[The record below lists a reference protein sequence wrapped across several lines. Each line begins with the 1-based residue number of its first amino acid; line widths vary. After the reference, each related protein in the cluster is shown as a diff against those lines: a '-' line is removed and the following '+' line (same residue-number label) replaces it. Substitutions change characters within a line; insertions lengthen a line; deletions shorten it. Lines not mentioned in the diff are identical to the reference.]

1 MLLTLTAV
9 FAVLLVAG
17 ILISGFLGQSIG
29 EMWYDMVRWI
39 GETLD
44 NLYLPLV
51 DKKIKAAV
59 LAVISVFFIIGF
71 LLPGYS
77 GVDRFLLNQAVELN
91 RNQRHGQVLKLLS
104 VIRNQNSPLLHNEL
118 GVAYLALGN
127 ASEAEHAFLKAV
139 QILPTYEKAYRNL
152 AVTYQHQGRRQE
164 AVFADQK
171 AKSAAQIPTL
181 QEKVYGVQSKLVSLE
196 RLPSRVIVA
205 LIFSLF
211 GFFLPRFVLKYVI
224 RYRMERFDQLL
235 PDGLLMISNAL
246 RAGLSFPQALEI
258 VAKEAPKPLNQEFA
272 MILKEHRL
280 GLTVDDAMA
289 NLTRRITTTDT
300 KIVVTA
306 VMILR
311 ETGGNLAE
319 IFDNM
324 AQTMRERKKVKQKIK
339 AMTAEG
345 VSQSYMLAALPFVLG
360 WFLNKFNTE
369 VFSLLYTTFLGWV
382 MIIFMILWGGSGV
395 YMMRKIVQVKV

>member
-1 MLLTLTAV
+1 
-9 FAVLLVAG
+9 
-17 ILISGFLGQSIG
+17 
-29 EMWYDMVRWI
+29 
-39 GETLD
+39 
-44 NLYLPLV
+44 
-51 DKKIKAAV
+51 
-59 LAVISVFFIIGF
+59 
-71 LLPGYS
+71 
-77 GVDRFLLNQAVELN
+77 
-91 RNQRHGQVLKLLS
+91 
-104 VIRNQNSPLLHNEL
+104 
-118 GVAYLALGN
+118 
-127 ASEAEHAFLKAV
+127 
-139 QILPTYEKAYRNL
+139 
-152 AVTYQHQGRRQE
+152 
-164 AVFADQK
+164 
-171 AKSAAQIPTL
+171 
-181 QEKVYGVQSKLVSLE
+181 
-196 RLPSRVIVA
+196 
-205 LIFSLF
+205 
-211 GFFLPRFVLKYVI
+211 
-224 RYRMERFDQLL
+224 MERFDQLL